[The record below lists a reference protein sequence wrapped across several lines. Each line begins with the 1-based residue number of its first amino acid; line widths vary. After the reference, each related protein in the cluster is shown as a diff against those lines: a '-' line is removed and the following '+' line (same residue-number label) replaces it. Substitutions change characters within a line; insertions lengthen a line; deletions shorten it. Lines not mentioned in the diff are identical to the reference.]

1 MLSERNRQIAILAA
15 TTTLK
20 NNEIADRVGCHY
32 NTVTRVLKRSDVKE
46 LISEI
51 QGSVKK
57 KVIDDL
63 SAEVERSAPK
73 AFKKL
78 LDLMENAS
86 SPAVQLRAVESILD
100 RSSISPKRQ
109 IHSKHEVDKR
119 VVHLHIGGAEL
130 ERMHRVLLEDAGVDT
145 ADVPELPKL
154 DERGKYVV
162 EIDPVTGEILR
173 EGR

>member
-51 QGSVKK
+51 QGSVQE

-63 SAEVERSAPK
+63 SAEVDRAATK
-73 AFKKL
+73 AFNKL
-78 LDLMENAS
+78 LDLMHNAS
-86 SPAVQLRAVESILD
+86 SPSVQFRAVESILD
-100 RSSISPKRQ
+100 RSTVSPKRQ

-119 VVHLHIGGAEL
+119 VVHLHIGGGEL
-130 ERMHRVLLEDAGVDT
+130 KKMHQVLLEDAGADT

-154 DERGKYVV
+154 DKRGELVV
-162 EIDPVTGEILR
+162 AIDPVTGEILR
-173 EGR
+173 EGG